1 MPSLTSFSVAY
12 TLKDR
17 IHLALLF
24 IWAFIQSTMVSLTN
38 FLNRY
43 SRDYRYVLRV
53 LAQEKKYLKVFFS
66 TRMCFYNFYV
76 TRFQENTNYQV
87 GLRVGN
93 SQVWQPS
100 GSYGS
105 LLKQSL

>member
-1 MPSLTSFSVAY
+1 
-12 TLKDR
+12 
-17 IHLALLF
+17 
-24 IWAFIQSTMVSLTN
+24 
-38 FLNRY
+38 
-43 SRDYRYVLRV
+43 
-53 LAQEKKYLKVFFS
+53 
-66 TRMCFYNFYV
+66 MCFYNFYV